1 MTDKQKLLA
10 EVLKLK
16 MYLLGISNK
25 HQLTV
30 YTEDMLERV
39 NDIIT
44 AVEECRDND

>member
-16 MYLLGISNK
+16 MYLVNVSNK

-30 YTEDMLERV
+30 YTEEMLERI
-39 NDIIT
+39 NDIIK
-44 AVEECRDND
+44 AAEQLEN

>member
-1 MTDKQKLLA
+1 MTDKQRLLA

-16 MYLLGISNK
+16 MHLVNVSKK

-39 NDIIT
+39 NDIIK
-44 AVEECRDND
+44 AVEQIED